1 MKNVAFFFTSTV
13 HDFFYRI
20 FLKNPTFSKQ
30 TKRPFSCSLSI
41 PSEKI
46 LKKKKRTL
54 TYDTMISRPHKTE
67 LSLMPS
73 LH

>member
-20 FLKNPTFSKQ
+20 FFKKSYLFKADKKTFFLFLVHSFRKD
-30 TKRPFSCSLSI
+30 
-41 PSEKI
+41 SE
-46 LKKKKRTL
+46 KKKRTL